1 MSGPSQGYEEGDFSS
16 PVILT
21 DKSTFTSTMASTYMT
36 EPHEEESSYS
46 SSSQDESISN
56 LEEEK

>member
-46 SSSQDESISN
+46 SSQDEPISN

>member
-1 MSGPSQGYEEGDFSS
+1 MSGPPQGYEEGDFSS

-36 EPHEEESSYS
+36 EPHEEQSSYS
-46 SSSQDESISN
+46 SSQDG
-56 LEEEK
+56 LTQL

>member
-1 MSGPSQGYEEGDFSS
+1 MSGPPQGYEEGDFSS

-36 EPHEEESSYS
+36 EPHEEESSFS
-46 SSSQDESISN
+46 TSQDESISN

>member
-1 MSGPSQGYEEGDFSS
+1 MSGPLQGYEEGDFSY

-46 SSSQDESISN
+46 SSQDEPISN